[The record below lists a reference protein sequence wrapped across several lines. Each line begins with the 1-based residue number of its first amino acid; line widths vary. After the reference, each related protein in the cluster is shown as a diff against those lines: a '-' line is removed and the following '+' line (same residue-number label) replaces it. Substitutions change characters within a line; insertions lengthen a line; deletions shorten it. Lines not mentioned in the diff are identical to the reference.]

1 MSIAKYIGRNKYV
14 LLRELCSK
22 TNGAKWFVKRMC
34 TVIRLQLIAI
44 YLQLVAIYEE
54 EAAKLREMYDY
65 EWTDEEI

>member
-44 YLQLVAIYEE
+44 YEE